1 MAFWLS
7 RRFAR
12 RGSACPCSAAASQP
26 ACPDPQSH
34 TRSSHRAPSTVSPAA
49 ALSRSDDDGRI
60 ASPPRP
66 RSFASC
72 CSPLRRHTHGR
83 EPGGGRPCRSCGAS
97 RGLGRLAEHLFAED
111 GLHAGD
117 LPSRLLDFGRIFNP
131 AGHKLKPEVEQFLL
145 QVLDL
150 LLQLHGRQATQVL
163 HVDRVR
169 LHGYRAF
176 RATNMVA
183 MGSLCAAKR
192 RASWATSGVTP
203 SISYRMRPG
212 FTTAT
217 QYSGLP
223 LPFPMRVS
231 AGFLVIGLSGKTRT
245 PTRPPRFTCRVMA
258 IRAASSCRFVIQPG
272 SSALRPYSPSV
283 TRQPREALPRRRP
296 LCMFPWFP

>member
-7 RRFAR
+7 RRLPR
-12 RGSACPCSAAASQP
+12 RGCSCHSSASWSESAG
-26 ACPDPQSH
+26 PDPQSH
-34 TRSSHRAPSTVSPAA
+34 PCSSHRALSTAPPAA
-49 ALSRSDDDGRI
+49 APSRSDDDGRI

-83 EPGGGRPCRSCGAS
+83 EPGGGRPSRSCGAS

-111 GLHAGD
+111 GLYAGD

-150 LLQLHGRQATQVL
+150 FLQLHGRQATQVL

-169 LHGYRAF
+169 LHGYTAF

-183 MGSLCAAKR
+183 RGSLCAARR
-192 RASWATSGVTP
+192 RASWATPGVTP

-245 PTRPPRFTCRVMA
+245 QTRPPRLTCRGMA
-258 IRAASSCRFVIQPG
+258 ILAASSCRFVIQPG
-272 SSALRPYSPSV
+272 SSAFRPYSPSV
-283 TRQPREALPRRRP
+283 T
-296 LCMFPWFP
+296 